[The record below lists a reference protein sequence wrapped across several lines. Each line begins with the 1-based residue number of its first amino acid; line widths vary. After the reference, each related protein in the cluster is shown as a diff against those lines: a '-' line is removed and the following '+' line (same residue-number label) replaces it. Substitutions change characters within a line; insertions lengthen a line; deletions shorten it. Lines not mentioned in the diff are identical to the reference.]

1 MFSQQ
6 RLQWGL
12 AVLVLVPLSL
22 LPATALSDGS
32 DSNQPQ
38 DSAQDQVQDQTRTAP
53 DRGLATATASYRL
66 VPKEYRLDGVVEAI
80 NRTTVSAQTSGQV
93 EAILYDV
100 DDFVEKGDLVV
111 RLRDTEHRARLA
123 QAAADLKSA
132 SAQLEQAR
140 DEHARIKGLYQQKNI
155 SESAMDQAKA
165 NLESAEARLE
175 SAQAN
180 LQQAQEQL
188 EYTQIRAPYS
198 GIVIRRHV
206 ELGEVAS
213 PGSPVMSGISLEQLR
228 VIIDVPQSVIPA
240 VRELGEIK
248 VYLPNGELVTPERI
262 TVFPFADLG
271 SNTFKVRADLETH
284 SEGLF
289 PGMFVKTGIV
299 TGKKEQLTV
308 PQQAVVYRS
317 EVTGV
322 YLVDADDNIRLRQ
335 IRIGPIMDDEV
346 VVLSGLTEG
355 ERVALDPIAAGVA
368 LKAQAQARTDKGAG
382 QHD

>member
-1 MFSQQ
+1 MRSTNRLRPRPAILAALLILSNAAVGDQAGSGSSPDPSQ
-6 RLQWGL
+6 
-12 AVLVLVPLSL
+12 
-22 LPATALSDGS
+22 
-32 DSNQPQ
+32 
-38 DSAQDQVQDQTRTAP
+38 
-53 DRGLATATASYRL
+53 LATAEASYRV

-93 EAILYDV
+93 EEILYDV
-100 DDFVEKGDLVV
+100 DDFVEKGEVIA

-123 QAAADLKSA
+123 QAAADLRSA

-140 DEHARIKGLYQQKNI
+140 DEYARIEGLYQQKNV
-155 SESAMDQAKA
+155 SESAMDQAEA
-165 NLESAEARLE
+165 DLESATARLE

-180 LQQAQEQL
+180 LEQAQEQL

-240 VRELGEIK
+240 VRELGEIRI
-248 VYLPNGELVTPERI
+248 YLPNGEVATPERI

-271 SNTFKVRADLETH
+271 SNTFKVRADLAANTQ
-284 SEGLF
+284 GLF

-308 PQQAVVYRS
+308 PKEAVVYRS

-322 YLVDADDNIRLRQ
+322 YVVDPDGDIRLRQ
-335 IRIGPIMDDEV
+335 IRIGPVMEDKV
-346 VVLSGLTEG
+346 VVLAGLSEG
-355 ERVALDPIAAGVA
+355 EQVALDPIAAGVE
-368 LKAQAQARTDKGAG
+368 LKAQAQARVEQGA
-382 QHD
+382 QHDG

>member
-1 MFSQQ
+1 MSSNLRLRLRLAGFS
-6 RLQWGL
+6 RLLFL
-12 AVLVLVPLSL
+12 ALFLPQFLL
-22 LPATALSDGS
+22 LPSAAISADAETEAEAATHIATAE
-32 DSNQPQ
+32 
-38 DSAQDQVQDQTRTAP
+38 
-53 DRGLATATASYRL
+53 ASYRV

-93 EAILYDV
+93 EEIFYDV
-100 DDFVEKGDLVV
+100 DDFVEKGEVIV

-123 QAAADLKSA
+123 QAAADLRSA

-140 DEHARIKGLYQQKNI
+140 EEHQRIKGLYQQNNV
-155 SESAMDQAKA
+155 SESALDQATA
-165 NLESAEARLE
+165 DLESAEARLE

-180 LQQAQEQL
+180 LEQAQEQL

-228 VIIDVPQSVIPA
+228 VIIDVPQSAIPA
-240 VRELGEIK
+240 VREHGEINI
-248 VYLPNGELVTPERI
+248 YLPDGEVTEPSRI

-271 SNTFKVRADLETH
+271 SNTFKVRADLEGQI
-284 SEGLF
+284 EGLF

-299 TGKKEQLTV
+299 TGDKEELTI
-308 PQQAVVYRS
+308 PSAAVVYRS
-317 EVTGV
+317 EVTGAYV
-322 YLVDADDNIRLRQ
+322 VSEDGRIRLRQ
-335 IRIGPIMDDEV
+335 IRTGSSIDDEI
-346 VVLSGLTEG
+346 VVLSGLSAG

-368 LKAQAQARTDKGAG
+368 LKRQAQANREDRQDG
-382 QHD
+382 